1 MVEEQITEGSL
12 SESWWPGQWSWQRRA
27 SGGTL
32 HNRQQEPQP
41 GGARDQPPE
50 TLSSHSIS
58 SWFSMFNFNCLIS
71 TALEIKWN
79 LRLSTK
85 AVHFYFS
92 FPSFSSD
99 GISSF
104 TYLWFCSDTVLGCSR
119 RVMSG
124 FLRQPFFKI
133 ISHNENKNTFPP
145 ELSIFASEARRHGGR
160 VKIIY
165 HTPAPHS
172 AHFVRWIMAQ
182 LVPGPPFKCGF
193 YVRYEGLKIIFGSFR
208 SPRSHSVCP
217 SVTKLYQGLSIFIS
231 LPRVL

>member
-92 FPSFSSD
+92 FPSRPLSALTVFHPSRIYDFVLTRCSAAHAVLCQAFS
-99 GISSF
+99 GNHSSKSF
-104 TYLWFCSDTVLGCSR
+104 HTMRIRIPFHLSYQYLLQKPGDT
-119 RVMSG
+119 
-124 FLRQPFFKI
+124 
-133 ISHNENKNTFPP
+133 ED
-145 ELSIFASEARRHGGR
+145 AS
-160 VKIIY
+160 K
-165 HTPAPHS
+165 
-172 AHFVRWIMAQ
+172 
-182 LVPGPPFKCGF
+182 
-193 YVRYEGLKIIFGSFR
+193 
-208 SPRSHSVCP
+208 
-217 SVTKLYQGLSIFIS
+217 
-231 LPRVL
+231 